1 MTTQK
6 VTSASTVAEQK
17 AIIRDCLEKTAYI
30 RQTMARLFPR
40 ITLNGNP
47 GYTPSECCA
56 LKIYENYIVE
66 MSNELSDIYGH
77 FIGKEVS
84 HE

>member
-1 MTTQK
+1 MNQK

-40 ITLNGNP
+40 ITLNRNP

-56 LKIYENYIVE
+56 LKIYE

-77 FIGKEVS
+77 LIGKEVS

>member
-1 MTTQK
+1 MEKKLTAPTIE
-6 VTSASTVAEQK
+6 EQK

-47 GYTPSECCA
+47 GYTPSEDCA
-56 LKIYENYIVE
+56 LNIHEDYTVS
-66 MSNELSDIYGH
+66 MSNDLATIYGH
-77 FIGKEVS
+77 LTGKEVS

>member
-1 MTTQK
+1 MEKK

-40 ITLNGNP
+40 ITLNGTP
-47 GYTPSECCA
+47 GYTPSEACP
-56 LKIYENYIVE
+56 LNIHEDYTVS
-66 MSNELSDIYGH
+66 MSNALADIYGH
-77 FIGKEVS
+77 LIGKEVS

>member
-1 MTTQK
+1 MEKK

-47 GYTPSECCA
+47 GYTPSEDCA
-56 LKIYENYIVE
+56 LNIHEDYTVS
-66 MSNELSDIYGH
+66 MSNALADIYGH
-77 FIGKEVS
+77 LIGKEVS